1 MLHEQENKH
10 IPPKEYYMSQMQ
22 KAHRQLIANAKAI
35 ELYHSL
41 QLKGQIGI
49 VLNVNP
55 GAAWNAHNPAD
66 IKAANF
72 QDILINGLFLDPLYK
87 GKYPKWQWTLWQNT
101 TLVFS
106 QVPAIWPSLPVT
118 NLIF

>member
-1 MLHEQENKH
+1 MSLTLNFFSRKYVHEQESKH

-55 GAAWNAHNPAD
+55 GAAWNAIIQP
-66 IKAANF
+66 I
-72 QDILINGLFLDPLYK
+72 
-87 GKYPKWQWTLWQNT
+87 
-101 TLVFS
+101 
-106 QVPAIWPSLPVT
+106 
-118 NLIF
+118 